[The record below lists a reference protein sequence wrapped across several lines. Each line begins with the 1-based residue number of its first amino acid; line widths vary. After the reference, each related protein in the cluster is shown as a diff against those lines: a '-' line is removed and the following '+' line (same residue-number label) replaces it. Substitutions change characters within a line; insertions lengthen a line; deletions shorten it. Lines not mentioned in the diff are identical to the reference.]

1 MVGTWR
7 LLCILT
13 RNEMTLIEMYDFVFT
28 YQASNI
34 AGLVRGMSNNT
45 LNSPK
50 KYGKSGRS
58 IPPSQQP
65 GSRGPSEVRNSVYSE
80 NVVSERLNDDSY
92 EETTSFGFRPTK
104 PAAKEIKKSGSVVSI
119 SIL

>member
-1 MVGTWR
+1 
-7 LLCILT
+7 
-13 RNEMTLIEMYDFVFT
+13 
-28 YQASNI
+28 
-34 AGLVRGMSNNT
+34 MSSNT
-45 LNSPK
+45 LNTPK

-80 NVVSERLNDDSY
+80 NVVSERLNDDSD

-104 PAAKEIKKSGSVVSI
+104 PAAKETKKSGRVISM